1 MNMEAVIINKV
12 CWNEHCKRAIADLSK
27 GLEKHRT
34 SSPDMEEF
42 LAKQKQRL
50 KDYRHVNS
58 KLYTEIEDL
67 ENDIKDKDDLANKL
81 AKKNYE
87 LENKVK
93 HLIKKIEAKNKDTLR
108 VDLFLNKQNEVLNN
122 VIKALDGRYL
132 GLRDEL
138 KAAKIKIKTLERVT
152 GDEKD
157 VKVLRDKF
165 HEVLTAKE
173 TQEIEIF
180 DLKEQISIENV
191 NAYALQEQIKSSK
204 TTIKDLQDEVNS
216 KDLIIE
222 NISLE
227 KTEIL
232 KSSSSSLADEL
243 DFADMQIRKA
253 NIQSLK
259 PRRRKPRYHKYF
271 QRPYS
276 GSQNLKR
283 HPVHAHKGNALK
295 CKKCEKTFLSEQDLE
310 NHIKFVHYEIYK
322 CSHRVLNNRAL
333 EKPDNNIVIKELE
346 CHHCKL
352 TFKPKSSMK
361 RHRKISHETNLVIVK
376 SVLTRKVLQK
386 EKIQKIETKSYPN
399 KSGPSI

>member
-1 MNMEAVIINKV
+1 M
-12 CWNEHCKRAIADLSK
+12 
-27 GLEKHRT
+27 
-34 SSPDMEEF
+34 
-42 LAKQKQRL
+42 
-50 KDYRHVNS
+50 
-58 KLYTEIEDL
+58 
-67 ENDIKDKDDLANKL
+67 
-81 AKKNYE
+81 
-87 LENKVK
+87 
-93 HLIKKIEAKNKDTLR
+93 
-108 VDLFLNKQNEVLNN
+108 
-122 VIKALDGRYL
+122 
-132 GLRDEL
+132 RDEL
-138 KAAKIKIKTLERVT
+138 KAAKIKIKALERDT
-152 GDEKD
+152 GDKKD

-204 TTIKDLQDEVNS
+204 TTIKDLQDEVDS

-222 NISLE
+222 NISLG

-295 CKKCEKTFLSEQDLE
+295 CKTCEKTFLSEQDLE

-333 EKPDNNIVIKELE
+333 EKPDNNIVIKELK
-346 CHHCKL
+346 CHHCKI
-352 TFKPKSSMK
+352 TFKTKSSMK
-361 RHRKISHETNLVIVK
+361 RHRKI
-376 SVLTRKVLQK
+376 RKVLQK
-386 EKIQKIETKSYPN
+386 ENIHKIELKSYPS
-399 KSGPSI
+399 KSGPIYPSNMCKVDFKPIKFLDNHTDDNDLYTLKIDNEDVKFEGDSVAVTESQKMGHQGQFWPLRNVNKFRSYLFPKVCEGTLPRKNMVTEIN